1 MNRPYIDMKNGW
13 TEEQVAA
20 YLARFRDPAVS
31 VADVEPDTGDGSAP
45 KDAAKKVCQRFNIV
59 VHHRSRRLAD
69 ATGRSH
75 KAAVDGLVGGGL
87 LPDDSPIYLA
97 EIRETFEQR
106 RNEETV
112 IEIWQI

>member
-1 MNRPYIDMKNGW
+1 MSNAYNW
-13 TEEQVAA
+13 SEAELAA
-20 YLARFRDPAVS
+20 YLARFNRPAVS
-31 VADVEPDTGDGSAP
+31 VADVEPDTGDGPAP
-45 KDAAKKVCQRFNIV
+45 ADEVKEVHPRFNITI
-59 VHHRSRRLAD
+59 HHRSRRLAD

-75 KAAVDGLVGGGL
+75 KAAVDGIVGGGL
-87 LPDDSPIYLA
+87 LPDDSPVYLA